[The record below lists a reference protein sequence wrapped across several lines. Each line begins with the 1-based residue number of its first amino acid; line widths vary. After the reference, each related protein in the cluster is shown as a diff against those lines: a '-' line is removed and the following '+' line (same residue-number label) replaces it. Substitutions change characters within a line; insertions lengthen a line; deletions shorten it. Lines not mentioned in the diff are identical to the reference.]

1 MKKLTKITKELSLAV
16 FITFGILI
24 LSHIDN
30 SGREVRTF
38 DLTDYFSK
46 FKNNIDNVEVVD
58 TYENMDEES
67 DLIQNDNNFKIENT
81 DSEIFTLKGTSSH
94 YAHKFHGRMTANG
107 ETFNMNDYSAAHKKL
122 PFGTILKIKN
132 QKNNKSVLVRV
143 NDRGPYV
150 GDRILDLSY
159 SAAKHIGDMGL
170 PKIKAKGFDINS
182 LANTDSNTQYLA
194 FSEDKDFKIFEKN
207 AVKITHQSDDFTKA
221 VKAYREL
228 KSKNNI
234 NNVYIFVPASNEY
247 FKTKQFLI
255 GEVNSSVLFAN
266 K

>member
-1 MKKLTKITKELSLAV
+1 MKKFSKITKELSLAI
-16 FITFGILI
+16 FITFCVLI
-24 LSHIDN
+24 LSYIDN

-46 FKNNIDNVEVVD
+46 FKSGVDNVEVV
-58 TYENMDEES
+58 ENQILIEDDEN
-67 DLIQNDNNFKIENT
+67 LKIDNA
-81 DSEIFTLKGTSSH
+81 DGEIFTLKGTSSH

-107 ETFNMNDYSAAHKKL
+107 EIFNMNDYSAAHKKL
-122 PFGTILKIKN
+122 PFGTILKIEN

-159 SAAKHIGDMGL
+159 SAAKQIGDMGI
-170 PKIKAKGFDINS
+170 PKIKAKGFDIKS
-182 LANTDSNTQYLA
+182 LDNTDPNAQYLA
-194 FSEDKDFKIFEKN
+194 FSEDKDFKIFDKN
-207 AVKITHQSDDFTKA
+207 QVKITHQSDNFSKA

-228 KSKNNI
+228 KSQKNI
-234 NNVYIFVPASNEY
+234 NNVFIFVPASNEY
-247 FKTKQFLI
+247 FKTENYLI

-266 K
+266 N